1 MLNFSNFSLYF
12 HCSIFCN
19 EKGKKYILG
28 FQIRNLIAYNV
39 SLSGST
45 DKQELSW
52 LGIVHV
58 EDVVRAQIL
67 LYESPNAKG
76 RHLCT
81 EEITHFSDFAEEVSQ
96 LYPHF
101 NVYK

>member
-1 MLNFSNFSLYF
+1 MKK
-12 HCSIFCN
+12 
-19 EKGKKYILG
+19 EKNTYLR
-28 FQIRNLIAYNV
+28 FQIRNPITYNV
-39 SLSGST
+39 SLSGSS

-58 EDVVRAQIL
+58 EDVARAQIL

>member
-12 HCSIFCN
+12 HCSNSIMK
-19 EKGKKYILG
+19 KGKSTYLRFK
-28 FQIRNLIAYNV
+28 IRNLNTYNV

-45 DKQELSW
+45 EKHELSW

-58 EDVVRAQIL
+58 EDVARAQIL

-81 EEITHFSDFAEEVSQ
+81 EEISHFSDFAEEVSQ